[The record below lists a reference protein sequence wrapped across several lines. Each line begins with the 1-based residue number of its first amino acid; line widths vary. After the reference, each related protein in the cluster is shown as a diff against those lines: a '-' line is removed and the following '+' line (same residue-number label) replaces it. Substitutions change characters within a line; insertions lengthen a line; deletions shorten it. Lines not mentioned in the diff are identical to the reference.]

1 LRSILIGMLASFFFA
16 FTFILNRSMELGG
29 GSWVWSASL
38 RYIFMV
44 PFLVLIVGLR
54 RNLRPLMQELWNR
67 PWIWI
72 GWSFVGFFLFYA
84 PLTFAA
90 SFGPAWLIAGTW
102 PVTIIAGSLL
112 VPLFYDVINTPNG
125 SLKVRKKIPYKAL
138 WMSFIILIGI
148 ALLQVQQANSLS
160 IGLLFMS
167 IIPVIIAAFAYPLG
181 NRKMMAACDGRLD
194 TFQRVLG
201 MTLASM
207 PFWMVLS
214 FYGLMTQGLPSIE
227 QTIQSLMVALFSGVI
242 ATVLFFWATDM
253 VKDSPQMLA
262 AVEATQSG
270 SVVFAV
276 IGEVLLLSGSLPTNL
291 SFVGLG
297 IIVGGMVLHSFF
309 TRKTASSSPGK
320 TTGLTT

>member
-1 LRSILIGMLASFFFA
+1 LRSILLGILSSFFFA

-44 PFLVLIVGLR
+44 PFLILIVALR
-54 RNLRPLMQELWNR
+54 GNLKPLMQEIRNS
-67 PWIWI
+67 PWIWT

-90 SFGPAWLIAGTW
+90 SLGPGWLIAGTW
-102 PVTIIAGSLL
+102 QVTIIAGSLL

-125 SLKVRKKIPYKAL
+125 SLMVRKKIPFKAL
-138 WMSFIILIGI
+138 SMSFIILIGI
-148 ALLQVQQANSLS
+148 ILLQVQQADYLS
-160 IGLLFMS
+160 IGLLSIS

-181 NRKMMAACDGRLD
+181 NRKMMSACDGRLD

-207 PFWMVLS
+207 PFWMILF
-214 FYGLMTQGLPSIE
+214 FYGLVTKGLPSME
-227 QTIQSLMVALFSGVI
+227 QTVQSLMVAIFSGVI
-242 ATVLFFWATDM
+242 ATVLFFRATDM
-253 VKDSPQMLA
+253 VKDNPHGLA

-276 IGEVLLLSGSLPTNL
+276 IGEVLLLSGSLPSGL
-291 SFVGLG
+291 SFVGLSV
-297 IIVGGMVLHSFF
+297 IIAGMILHSFL
-309 TRKTASSSPGK
+309 TRKTARVEIGQIHR
-320 TTGLTT
+320 